1 MTLTLEQVEH
11 IAELARLDLDEDE
24 RNRYRQQLSAILAYF
39 KELQAVE
46 TDDISPT
53 SGMQSG
59 TGMLRLDEIIDGLGI
74 EDILSNAPDTN
85 DRQFQVPPIF
95 E

>member
-1 MTLTLEQVEH
+1 MTLTLELVEH
-11 IAELARLDLDEDE
+11 IAELARLDLTEEEKD
-24 RNRYRQQLSAILAYF
+24 RYRQQLSAILAYF
-39 KELQAVE
+39 EELQGINTE
-46 TDDISPT
+46 DISPT

-59 TGMLRLDEIIDGLGI
+59 SGMLRPDEMINGLGI
-74 EDILSNAPDTN
+74 EDVLSNAPDAR